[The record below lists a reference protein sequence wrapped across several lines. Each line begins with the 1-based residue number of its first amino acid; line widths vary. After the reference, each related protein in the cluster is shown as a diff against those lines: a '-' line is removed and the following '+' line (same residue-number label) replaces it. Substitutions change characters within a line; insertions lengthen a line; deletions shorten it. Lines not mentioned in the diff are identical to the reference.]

1 LLVILW
7 NTFMMHGPL
16 NVKLKEALICI
27 SILLILLIFLEYLY
41 FLLKIW
47 RLNIMVSG
55 YSVI

>member
-1 LLVILW
+1 
-7 NTFMMHGPL
+7 MMHGPL